1 MTPPSSAL
9 LFAGASIASGVS
21 LALIFGARQWQALS
35 LLALS
40 CAIGAF
46 ARRWL
51 ASRDVGAVGQ
61 AFSAAFVA
69 GLFGAMA
76 VRLHVSSELRLVAV
90 CACMNLVPGRHI
102 LNGAIDVTRL
112 RIPLGAARLV
122 FATLIVMAIC
132 AGLLIGLFLGGR
144 RPAAGKSGQG
154 SQPVAGC
161 ACCRCSGGFLLRL
174 RVDAAALH
182 ILADSNRHACTCSAV
197 VRRDNLGL
205 NAPEGAG
212 VACLVASGITTPLA
226 PRLRLPF
233 AGVTFASVVSLI
245 PGAVHVQ
252 IGKRSDGSDTHARR
266 SRDDRRGRHDRRA
279 CDHVHDSW
287 SDLAKASV
295 RALATRLSQHLA

>member
-9 LFAGASIASGVS
+9 LFAGASIAGGVS

-51 ASRDVGAVGQ
+51 ASRDVGAIGQ

-69 GLFGAMA
+69 GLFGAVA

-132 AGLLIGLFLGGR
+132 AGLLIGLFLGGADLPPASPDR
-144 RPAAGKSGQG
+144 EVSLWLDVPAAG
-154 SQPVAGC
+154 V
-161 ACCRCSGGFLLRL
+161 
-174 RVDAAALH
+174 AAA
-182 ILADSNRHACTCSAV
+182 SYCV
-197 VRRDNLGL
+197 
-205 NAPEGAG
+205 
-212 VACLVASGITTPLA
+212 
-226 PRLRLPF
+226 
-233 AGVTFASVVSLI
+233 FASMPLRFI
-245 PGAVHVQ
+245 YWPIAIGMLAHAARWYAVTT
-252 IGKRSDGSDTHARR
+252 SA
-266 SRDDRRGRHDRRA
+266 
-279 CDHVHDSW
+279 
-287 SDLAKASV
+287 
-295 RALATRLSQHLA
+295 